1 VEYLDI
7 GEDEGVA
14 TRDSSVEPE
23 NTFLSLSSRVDNL
36 VLRAHNKEIDQ
47 LVGSG

>member
-1 VEYLDI
+1 MEYLDV

-14 TRDSSVEPE
+14 TWNSSVEPE
-23 NTFLSLSSRVDNL
+23 NTFFSLSSRVDNL
-36 VLRAHNKEIDQ
+36 VLRAHNEEINQ